1 MAFSKTFNYF
11 AFTYD
16 FFIHYT
22 VWLPKVK
29 DSANLPKIL
38 HEHSLKNEDT

>member
-1 MAFSKTFNYF
+1 MAFSKTFNYC
-11 AFTYD
+11 
-16 FFIHYT
+16 HLGQNL
-22 VWLPKVK
+22 WLPKIE